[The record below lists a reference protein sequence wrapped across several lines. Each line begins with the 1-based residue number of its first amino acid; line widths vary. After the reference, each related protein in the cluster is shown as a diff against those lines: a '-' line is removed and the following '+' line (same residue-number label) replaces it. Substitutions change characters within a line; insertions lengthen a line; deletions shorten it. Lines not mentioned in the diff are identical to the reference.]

1 MKRIICSF
9 IMMIILYLI
18 QTTIFNKIAIA
29 GIKPN
34 VVIILVVFIGYKYG
48 KIPGMIM
55 GFFMGLFLDLTEAD
69 YVGYYAVIYLTIGYL
84 MGFGNKLYNGDF
96 NLIPVGLIGVSDLM
110 LNFMIFITG
119 FLLRNRLDLPYYVI
133 RIILPEA
140 VYTMIVAALFYRII
154 DAVYLKLEAIGK
166 GDEDEF

>member
-18 QTTIFNKIAIA
+18 QTTIFNKITIA

-55 GFFMGLFLDLTEAD
+55 GFMTGLFLDLTESD
-69 YVGYYAVIYLTIGYL
+69 YVGYYAAIYLTIGYL
-84 MGFGNKLYNGDF
+84 VGFSNRLYNDDF
-96 NLIPVGLIGVSDLM
+96 TLIPLGLVGVSDFV
-110 LNFMIFITG
+110 LNFLVYIIG
-119 FLLRNRLDLPYYVI
+119 FLLRNRLDLPYYMM
-133 RIILPEA
+133 RIILPEV
-140 VYTMIVAALFYRII
+140 VYTVIVAVILYRLIGF
-154 DAVYLKLEAIGK
+154 VYTKLDSIGK
-166 GDEDEF
+166 GDEA

>member
-154 DAVYLKLEAIGK
+154 DDVYLKLEAIGK
-166 GDEDEF
+166 GDEAEF

>member
-18 QTTIFNKIAIA
+18 QTTIFNKITIA

-55 GFFMGLFLDLTEAD
+55 GFMTGLFLDLTESD
-69 YVGYYAVIYLTIGYL
+69 YVGYYAAIYLTIGYL
-84 MGFGNKLYNGDF
+84 VGFSNRLYNDDST
-96 NLIPVGLIGVSDLM
+96 LIPLGLVGVSDFV
-110 LNFMIFITG
+110 LNFLVYITG
-119 FLLRNRLDLPYYVI
+119 FLLRNRLDLPYYMM
-133 RIILPEA
+133 RIILPEL
-140 VYTMIVAALFYRII
+140 VYTIIVAVILYRFIGF
-154 DAVYLKLEAIGK
+154 VYTKLDTIGK
-166 GDEDEF
+166 GDEA

>member
-1 MKRIICSF
+1 MKRIIGSF

-34 VVIILVVFIGYKYG
+34 VVIILVVAIGYKYG
-48 KIPGMIM
+48 KIPGMMM
-55 GFFMGLFLDLTEAD
+55 GFFMGLFLDLSESD
-69 YVGYYAVIYLTIGYL
+69 YIGYYAVIYLTIGYL
-84 MGFGNKLYNGDF
+84 LGFGNKLYSGES
-96 NLIPVGLIGVSDLM
+96 NLIPIGLVGASDLV
-110 LNFMIFITG
+110 LNFLIFVTG
-119 FLLRNRLDLPYYVI
+119 FLLRNRLDLPYYVM

-140 VYTMIVAALFYRII
+140 VYTMIVAALFYRIV

-166 GDEDEF
+166 GDEA

>member
-34 VVIILVVFIGYKYG
+34 VVIILVVFIGYTYG
-48 KIPGMIM
+48 KIPGMLM

-69 YVGYYAVIYLTIGYL
+69 YIGYYAVIYLTIGYL
-84 MGFGNKLYNGDF
+84 VGFCNKLYNGDSI
-96 NLIPVGLIGVSDLM
+96 LIPIGIVGVSDLV
-110 LNFMIFITG
+110 LNLLIFITG
-119 FLLRNRLDLPYYVI
+119 FLLRNRLDLPYYI
-133 RIILPEA
+133 MRIILPEA
-140 VYTMIVAALFYRII
+140 IYTMIVAALFYRII
-154 DAVYLKLEAIGK
+154 DAIYFKLEAIGK
-166 GDEDEF
+166 GDEAGF

>member
-84 MGFGNKLYNGDF
+84 MGFVNKLYNGDF

-166 GDEDEF
+166 GDEAEF

>member
-18 QTTIFNKIAIA
+18 QTTIFNKLAIA

-84 MGFGNKLYNGDF
+84 MGFVNKLYNGDF

-166 GDEDEF
+166 GDEAEF